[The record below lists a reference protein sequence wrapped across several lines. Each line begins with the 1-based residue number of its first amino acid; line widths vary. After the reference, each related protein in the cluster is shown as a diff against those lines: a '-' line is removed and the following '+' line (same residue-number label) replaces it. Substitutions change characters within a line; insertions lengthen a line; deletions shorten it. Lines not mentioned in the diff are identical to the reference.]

1 MKFRCIFV
9 LLAALA
15 LSAGCHHGKPQAGV
29 AAETEETLR
38 QRWVAKRM
46 GELQASGV
54 TDPREA
60 RRQAVEEFRQKYK
73 YAPSASAPDLVGD
86 GQMR

>member
-1 MKFRCIFV
+1 MKLRWISI
-9 LLAALA
+9 LLAAIA
-15 LSAGCHHGKPQAGV
+15 LSAGCHHGKPQPGV
-29 AAETEETLR
+29 ATETEETLK

-54 TDPREA
+54 NDPREA

-73 YAPSASAPDLVGD
+73 YAPSASKPDLVGG
-86 GQMR
+86 GQMP

>member
-1 MKFRCIFV
+1 MKLRSISV

-15 LSAGCHHGKPQAGV
+15 LSAGCHHAKHQAGI
-29 AAETEETLR
+29 AAETEETLK

-54 TDPREA
+54 SDPREA

-73 YAPSASAPDLVGD
+73 YAPSAAAPDLVGG
-86 GQMR
+86 GQMP